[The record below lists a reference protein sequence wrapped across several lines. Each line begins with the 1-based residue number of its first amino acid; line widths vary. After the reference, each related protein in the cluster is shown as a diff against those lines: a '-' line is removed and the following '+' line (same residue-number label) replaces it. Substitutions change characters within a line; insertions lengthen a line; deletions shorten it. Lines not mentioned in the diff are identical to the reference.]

1 MAMKVVVGLG
11 NPGAEYERTPHNM
24 GFLVVDCLAERLGCR
39 LKDSARFEARV
50 GAATH
55 AGEELILV
63 QPQTYMN
70 SSGRA
75 VGAVLRYRKLEPA
88 DLLVVVDDA
97 DIPLGCLR
105 LRKKG
110 GTGGH
115 RGLAS
120 IGEVL
125 GTQDYG
131 RVRVGI
137 GRGARAD
144 ELVDHVLGSF
154 GREEWAVAREAVEAA
169 ADAVLGIVE
178 QGMDAA
184 MNRFNTRP
192 EKSAGGSDVTAG
204 GKKQ

>member
-1 MAMKVVVGLG
+1 MKVIVGLG
-11 NPGAEYERTPHNM
+11 NPGDEYAKTPHNM

-39 LKDSARFEARV
+39 LKASSRFEAKV
-50 GAATH
+50 GSATH

-63 QPQTYMN
+63 LPQTYMN
-70 SSGRA
+70 NSGRA
-75 VGAVLRYRKLEPA
+75 VGAVLAYRKMGPA
-88 DLLVVVDDA
+88 DLFVVTDDA
-97 DIPLGCLR
+97 DIPLGSLR

-120 IGEVL
+120 ISEVL
-125 GTQDYG
+125 GTGDYG

-137 GRGARAD
+137 GRGETRD
-144 ELVDHVLGSF
+144 DLVDHVLGSF
-154 GREEWAVAREAVEAA
+154 GREEWAVARTAVETA
-169 ADAVLGIVE
+169 ADAVLAAVE

-184 MNRFNTRP
+184 MNRFNTRQ
-192 EKSAGGSDVTAG
+192 ESRAGGNDVTTAG